1 MAGSSA
7 PLSTIEALASSTVL
21 TSAKV
26 QAACIVVLAAN
37 GDAARMIAKYRPAV
51 PVVVGVVPRS
61 ARQRIGF
68 AEKELRGQQV
78 ARQLMLTRGLIPVVV
93 EPVDDVDPE
102 DGVDESSAPTAA
114 KKCVMSAVQHAV
126 KMMLCRPGD
135 KVVAMYNVEKRCAVV
150 RVIEIG
156 MEGEDAECSA
166 GGLECQLQSEDDEIP
181 GIVV

>member
-1 MAGSSA
+1 M
-7 PLSTIEALASSTVL
+7 LS
-21 TSAKV
+21 SAKV

-68 AEKELRGQQV
+68 AEKELRGHQV

-93 EPVDDVDPE
+93 EPMDDEDAE
-102 DGVDESSAPTAA
+102 DGGADESGAPAAA
-114 KKCVMSAVQHAV
+114 KRCVMSAVQHAV

-150 RVIEIG
+150 RVIEIV
-156 MEGEDAECSA
+156 EGKDADCGA
-166 GGLECQLQSEDDEIP
+166 GDLE
-181 GIVV
+181 